1 MQARRSTDP
10 HRRSSSSIA
19 FLNGNGD
26 REGLMRSYDAEN
38 GVIGLTEL
46 REEDDG
52 APGPTRKSHVDDN
65 TPFHTKQDDR

>member
-1 MQARRSTDP
+1 MQARRSIDP

-19 FLNGNGD
+19 FLNGTGD

-52 APGPTRKSHVDDN
+52 APGPTRKSLVDDN
-65 TPFHTKQDDR
+65 PPFHTKQDDR

>member
-1 MQARRSTDP
+1 
-10 HRRSSSSIA
+10 
-19 FLNGNGD
+19 
-26 REGLMRSYDAEN
+26 MRSYDAEN

-52 APGPTRKSHVDDN
+52 APGPTRKSHVDGN